1 MYDCPPLIIEC
12 SLLETRFNLC
22 WVLGIILP
30 HSSYK
35 DKLKKMH
42 DVSHR
47 VVVAFDSQL
56 ELSRK
61 EYRASEDWSIYLLSW
76 TMQTFVGAWVVLRKL
91 LLVGST
97 VCVAAVFSKLHF
109 LIYEYGLVIVLFI
122 SGKAERC
129 FYMYFYCVVL
139 ERTSV
144 SDIGSWWNSHPQF
157 FGFCMCNE
165 AMHQCCSML
174 TSLCI
179 GLAIALVSDYQFC
192 MLTTVAARFVP
203 DVMST
208 WFIYKYVYIYIYT
221 FVIIR
226 IYIHIYK

>member
-1 MYDCPPLIIEC
+1 
-12 SLLETRFNLC
+12 
-22 WVLGIILP
+22 
-30 HSSYK
+30 
-35 DKLKKMH
+35 
-42 DVSHR
+42 
-47 VVVAFDSQL
+47 
-56 ELSRK
+56 
-61 EYRASEDWSIYLLSW
+61 
-76 TMQTFVGAWVVLRKL
+76 MQTFVGALVVLRKL

-122 SGKAERC
+122 SGKAKRC

-144 SDIGSWWNSHPQF
+144 SDIGSWWNSYPQF

-208 WFIYKYVYIYIYT
+208 
-221 FVIIR
+221 
-226 IYIHIYK
+226 